1 MDSINQIW
9 PKWHTVE
16 LIGRGAFGEVYK
28 VKREELGE
36 TFYSAV
42 KVIQIPRDDSEVRE
56 FLSEG
61 QTSQSIRFYYESI
74 AKGLMNEIKV
84 LEQLKSAG
92 NVVNIEEFEILEK
105 EDGIGWD
112 AYIRMELL
120 QNLNEYRQGRQMH
133 WQEVEK
139 LGMDICKAL
148 EYCEQCRIIHRDIKP
163 SNIFVDNYGNFK
175 LGDFGIARQLEK
187 TQSTL
192 SQKGTEMYM
201 APEVRFGDRKSSY
214 NVDLYSL
221 GLVMYRL
228 LNRNKMPFEP
238 LDRDMLTYQDK
249 EEALSRR
256 LRGDRLPLPA
266 DAPAGLGQIIIRACE
281 ADRDKRY
288 QRASEMYA
296 DLAKWQRREAEG
308 AEPEERKRAETV
320 PAAAPPG
327 YSSGKDEPEEETVSA
342 FRFESV
348 KSPSAGKEAAKES
361 ERKEDAEE
369 PKQRETAEVPER
381 EKQTNT
387 AEEIHKSSPG
397 EMPKEAA
404 EEAPGEAP
412 QEAAETTPE
421 DMRKGD
427 EKAED
432 TPLPVQGKRR
442 FSEKAA
448 WGILAGGVA
457 AGILCAV
464 RNVDVYHFLIYM
476 GIFSYDTSG
485 IAARVNGMIVFIIAV
500 TVGMG
505 AGALLAGK
513 KGLRAGAV
521 VCMLCGGLIGC
532 FTVGVVSDL
541 AAVIVTMAGSDLLS
555 RIVGIW
561 NLVSAIAAC
570 LAVVFGGKFFR
581 KAAESLCENV
591 TKRPVPLL
599 IKGRMGIKT
608 AKAGLLCLLAASVG
622 NLFLNGAILEGIA
635 WQGLITWEMHLDTA
649 WSVFLAVLVLALIAV
664 MGAGILLVWKRKV
677 KSGIYFTVAAGCIE
691 VYLLSDGLLHVMLK
705 DVVYSFV
712 LRDFNLIYLTIPCVI
727 ASVAGVFISHCARRL
742 YMDR

>member
-1 MDSINQIW
+1 MDQINKIW

-42 KVIQIPRDDSEVRE
+42 KVIKIPRDDSEVRE

-266 DAPAGLGQIIIRACE
+266 DVPAGLGQIIIRACE

-296 DLAKWQRREAEG
+296 DLARWQRREAED
-308 AEPEERKRAETV
+308 AEAKERKRAETV
-320 PAAAPPG
+320 PAAAPSG

-361 ERKEDAEE
+361 ERREVAEVAE
-369 PKQRETAEVPER
+369 RRETAEEPER

-387 AEEIHKSSPG
+387 AEEIHEAAPG
-397 EMPKEAA
+397 EMPKEET
-404 EEAPGEAP
+404 EEETGKAP
-412 QEAAETTPE
+412 QEVSETTPE
-421 DMRKGD
+421 DMGKED

-464 RNVDVYHFLIYM
+464 RNVNVYHFLTYM
-476 GIFSYDTSG
+476 GIFSYATNG
-485 IAARVNGMIVFIIAV
+485 IAARVNGMIVCIIAV

-513 KGLRAGAV
+513 KGKRAAAV
-521 VCMLCGGLIGC
+521 VCMLCGGLIGS
-532 FTVGVVSDL
+532 FTVGVVYDL
-541 AAVIVTMAGSDLLS
+541 AWYIVPTDVSEDMLS
-555 RIVGIW
+555 RIVEIW

-570 LAVVFGGKFFR
+570 SAAVFGGRLFR
-581 KAAESLCENV
+581 KAAESLCEKV
-591 TKRPVPLL
+591 TKRPVPLI
-599 IKGRMGIKT
+599 IKKRMGIKT
-608 AKAGLLCLLAASVG
+608 AKAGLICLLAASVG
-622 NLFLNGAILEGIA
+622 NLFLIDFIEL
-635 WQGLITWEMHLDTA
+635 GLIPVAPDLGI
-649 WSVFLAVLVLALIAV
+649 FLIVLILMSIAV
-664 MGAGILLVWKRKV
+664 MGTGILFVWKRKV
-677 KSGIYFTVAAGCIE
+677 KSGIYFTVAAGCIA
-691 VYLLSDGLLHVMLK
+691 VYLLSVGLF
-705 DVVYSFV
+705 DVVLGDIIFSSLFGV
-712 LRDFNLIYLTIPCVI
+712 RDYNLIYLTIPCVI
-727 ASVAGVFISHCARRL
+727 ASVAGVFISRCARRL

>member
-112 AYIRMELL
+112 VYIRMELL
-120 QNLNEYRQGRQMH
+120 RNLNEYRQGRQMH

-214 NVDLYSL
+214 NVDIYSL

-238 LDRDMLTYQDK
+238 LDRDMLTYQDR

-266 DAPAGLGQIIIRACE
+266 EAPAGLGQIIIRACE

-288 QRASEMYA
+288 QRASKMYE
-296 DLAKWQRREAEG
+296 DLAKWQRREAED
-308 AEPEERKRAETV
+308 AEPEERKRAGTV
-320 PAAAPPG
+320 PAAAPSG
-327 YSSGKDEPEEETVSA
+327 YSRGKDEPEEETVSA

-348 KSPSAGKEAAKES
+348 KSPTAGKES

-381 EKQTNT
+381 EKQTDT
-387 AEEIHKSSPG
+387 AEEPHRSSPE
-397 EMPKEAA
+397 EMTKEAA
-404 EEAPGEAP
+404 EEALGKAP
-412 QEAAETTPE
+412 QEVSETTPE

-464 RNVDVYHFLIYM
+464 RNVNVYHFLTDM

-513 KGLRAGAV
+513 KGLRAAAV
-521 VCMLCGGLIGC
+521 VCMLCGGLIGF

-541 AAVIVTMAGSDLLS
+541 AGGIVSAAASEDMLFQ
-555 RIVGIW
+555 IVRLW

-581 KAAESLCENV
+581 KAAESLCEKV
-591 TKRPVPLL
+591 TKRPVPLI
-599 IKGRMGIKT
+599 IKKRMGIKT
-608 AKAGLLCLLAASVG
+608 AKAGLICLLAASVG
-622 NLFLNGAILEGIA
+622 NLFLIDSIEL
-635 WQGLITWEMHLDTA
+635 GLIPVATDLG
-649 WSVFLAVLVLALIAV
+649 VFLIVLILMPIAV
-664 MGAGILLVWKRKV
+664 MGTGILFVWKRKA
-677 KSGIYFTVAAGCIE
+677 KW
-691 VYLLSDGLLHVMLK
+691 
-705 DVVYSFV
+705 
-712 LRDFNLIYLTIPCVI
+712 
-727 ASVAGVFISHCARRL
+727 
-742 YMDR
+742 

>member
-1 MDSINQIW
+1 MDQINKIW

-42 KVIQIPRDDSEVRE
+42 KVIRIPRDDGEVRE

-112 AYIRMELL
+112 VYIRMELL
-120 QNLNEYRQGRQMH
+120 RNLNEYRQGRQMH

-148 EYCEQCRIIHRDIKP
+148 EYCEQCRIIHRDIKS

-214 NVDLYSL
+214 NVDIYSL

-266 DAPAGLGQIIIRACE
+266 DAPSGLGQIIIRACE

-288 QRASEMYA
+288 QRASEMYE
-296 DLAKWQRREAEG
+296 DLAKWQRRKAEE

-320 PAAAPPG
+320 PAVAPPG

-342 FRFESV
+342 FRFENV
-348 KSPSAGKEAAKES
+348 KSPIAGKEAAKES

-381 EKQTNT
+381 
-387 AEEIHKSSPG
+387 
-397 EMPKEAA
+397 
-404 EEAPGEAP
+404 
-412 QEAAETTPE
+412 
-421 DMRKGD
+421 D

-457 AGILCAV
+457 AGILCTV
-464 RNVDVYHFLIYM
+464 RNVNVYHFLTYM

-513 KGLRAGAV
+513 KGKRAGAV
-521 VCMLCGGLIGC
+521 VCMLCGGLIGF

-541 AAVIVTMAGSDLLS
+541 AGGIVSAAVSEDMLFQIVRL
-555 RIVGIW
+555 W

-570 LAVVFGGKFFR
+570 SAAVFGGRLFR

-591 TKRPVPLL
+591 TKRPVPLI
-599 IKGRMGIKT
+599 IKRRMGIKM
-608 AKAGLLCLLAASVG
+608 AKAGLICLLAASVG
-622 NLFLNGAILEGIA
+622 NLFLIDFIEL
-635 WQGLITWEMHLDTA
+635 GLIPVAPDLGI
-649 WSVFLAVLVLALIAV
+649 FLIVLILTPIAV
-664 MGAGILLVWKRKV
+664 MGIGILFVWKRKA
-677 KSGIYFTVAAGCIE
+677 KSGIYFTVAAGCIA
-691 VYLLSDGLLHVMLK
+691 VYLLSVGLFEAILG
-705 DVVYSFV
+705 DVVYLSAYGP
-712 LRDFNLIYLTIPCVI
+712 RSYNLLSIMIPCVI

>member
-1 MDSINQIW
+1 MDQISKIW

-266 DAPAGLGQIIIRACE
+266 DVPAGLGQIIIRACE

-296 DLAKWQRREAEG
+296 DLARWQRREAED
-308 AEPEERKRAETV
+308 AEAKERKRAETV
-320 PAAAPPG
+320 PAAAPSG

-361 ERKEDAEE
+361 ERREVAEVAE
-369 PKQRETAEVPER
+369 RRETAEEPER

-387 AEEIHKSSPG
+387 AEEIHEAAPG
-397 EMPKEAA
+397 EMPKE
-404 EEAPGEAP
+404 ETGKAP
-412 QEAAETTPE
+412 QEVSETTPE
-421 DMRKGD
+421 DMGKED
-427 EKAED
+427 KKAED

-464 RNVDVYHFLIYM
+464 RNVNVYHFLTYM
-476 GIFSYDTSG
+476 GIFPYATNG
-485 IAARVNGMIVFIIAV
+485 IAARVNGMIVCIIAV

-513 KGLRAGAV
+513 KGKRAAAV
-521 VCMLCGGLIGC
+521 VCMLCGGLIGS
-532 FTVGVVSDL
+532 FTVGVVYDL
-541 AAVIVTMAGSDLLS
+541 AWYIVPTDVSEDMLS
-555 RIVGIW
+555 RIVEIW

-570 LAVVFGGKFFR
+570 SAAVFGGRLFR
-581 KAAESLCENV
+581 KAAESLCEKV
-591 TKRPVPLL
+591 TKRPVPLI
-599 IKGRMGIKT
+599 IKKRMGIKT
-608 AKAGLLCLLAASVG
+608 AKAGLICLLAASVG
-622 NLFLNGAILEGIA
+622 NLFLIDFIEL
-635 WQGLITWEMHLDTA
+635 GLIPVAPDLGI
-649 WSVFLAVLVLALIAV
+649 FLIVLILMSIAV
-664 MGAGILLVWKRKV
+664 MGTGILFVWKRKV
-677 KSGIYFTVAAGCIE
+677 KSGIYFTVAAGCIA
-691 VYLLSDGLLHVMLK
+691 VYLLSVGLF
-705 DVVYSFV
+705 DVVLGDIIFSSLFGV
-712 LRDFNLIYLTIPCVI
+712 RDYNLIYLTIPCVI